1 MMRKIVVFAAAC
13 LAFSACAMAQ
23 GNPLQCTLSVV
34 PASGPA
40 PLPVNATVTCTD
52 SVSPV
57 TSVTLNWGDG
67 SAPVNTSQASFA
79 LPHTYTAAGS
89 YLATVTAND
98 AVPNTFSVSQHVSV
112 AANQPPTCSLAVTP
126 TGGPAPLLVSA
137 TATCSDA
144 DGEPVTVAISWG
156 DGTSSPGS
164 TGTHTYTA
172 KGDYKVTATA
182 TDSAGLTGSAT
193 QTVTVSRNQVPTCSL
208 AVTPTSGPAP
218 LPVSATATCTD
229 IDGDALTVVIA
240 WGDGT
245 TTSGPTGTHTYNSA
259 GNFTVTATATDVV
272 GNKGSASQAV
282 SVGRNPSPT
291 CTLNVAPNSG
301 PAPLTVTATAACSD
315 VDGDPITTVLSW
327 GDGASTSASTGT
339 HTYSSTGNFTVTVT
353 ATDPFGNNG
362 IASVPVS
369 VATTTP
375 VCTLQ
380 VLPTQ
385 GNAPLAVTV
394 QANCSDAG
402 NDLTTVQTDFGD
414 GFYLT
419 GNSPEHIYVT
429 GGSYTVTVVAHD
441 KAGNTSQPAT
451 QTVNVSNNP
460 VLFVGI
466 SGGQVA
472 EFSRSGTHQTTLN
485 SNQGGSM
492 TGMGFDAVQN
502 LYTTNFTADTVSR
515 FSGNGSL
522 MGTFG
527 SGYNCKPESIAFD
540 QAGNAYVGETGCSH
554 AILKFDAYGNL
565 AAAYSVSTEQEGS
578 DWIDL
583 ASDQCT
589 IFYTSQG
596 SSVLRYNAC
605 SKQQLAPFATGLNTG
620 LGLKILPD
628 GGLLVADK
636 QDIVRFD
643 SGGRKIMTYNLSG
656 ESCWVSVALDSDNAS
671 FWAADY
677 CSSDVVQFNL
687 DSGNQVSKF
696 NSGSATNTVYG
707 VAERLAPSRVTPAGP
722 LTAVP
727 AQASV
732 PAGQS
737 ATFALNFNPNGA
749 ASGQT
754 FTLACADLPANS
766 SCSFSPA
773 TVQAGG
779 PQNIQLKVT
788 TTGASARLARPGK
801 VSAWALAFALPG
813 FGVMFIFGGGGK
825 DRRRRRLVLACLL
838 LALLLPLLS
847 CSGASGSSSSSPPP
861 SNPGS
866 PPTPGTTTPSGTYT
880 VVVHATSSAGAQ
892 SSTAVTLTVQ

>member
-1 MMRKIVVFAAAC
+1 
-13 LAFSACAMAQ
+13 
-23 GNPLQCTLSVV
+23 
-34 PASGPA
+34 
-40 PLPVNATVTCTD
+40 
-52 SVSPV
+52 
-57 TSVTLNWGDG
+57 
-67 SAPVNTSQASFA
+67 
-79 LPHTYTAAGS
+79 
-89 YLATVTAND
+89 
-98 AVPNTFSVSQHVSV
+98 
-112 AANQPPTCSLAVTP
+112 
-126 TGGPAPLLVSA
+126 
-137 TATCSDA
+137 
-144 DGEPVTVAISWG
+144 
-156 DGTSSPGS
+156 
-164 TGTHTYTA
+164 
-172 KGDYKVTATA
+172 
-182 TDSAGLTGSAT
+182 
-193 QTVTVSRNQVPTCSL
+193 
-208 AVTPTSGPAP
+208 
-218 LPVSATATCTD
+218 
-229 IDGDALTVVIA
+229 
-240 WGDGT
+240 
-245 TTSGPTGTHTYNSA
+245 
-259 GNFTVTATATDVV
+259 
-272 GNKGSASQAV
+272 
-282 SVGRNPSPT
+282 
-291 CTLNVAPNSG
+291 
-301 PAPLTVTATAACSD
+301 VTATAACND
-315 VDGDPITTVLSW
+315 IDGDPLTTVLSW

-339 HTYSSTGNFTVTVT
+339 HTYNTGNFTVTVT
-353 ATDPFGNNG
+353 ATDPSGNKG
-362 IASVPVS
+362 TASQPVS

-375 VCTLQ
+375 TCSLQ
-380 VLPTQ
+380 VLPNQ
-385 GNAPLAVTV
+385 GTAPLAVTV

-419 GNSPEHIYVT
+419 GNNPEHTYVT
-429 GGSYTVTVVAHD
+429 GGSYTVTLVAHD
-441 KAGNTSQPAT
+441 KGGNTSQPAT
-451 QTVNVSNNP
+451 QTVSVSNNP

-472 EFSRSGTHQTTLN
+472 EFTRSGNHQTTLN

-565 AAAYSVSTEQEGS
+565 AAAYSVATEQEGS

-628 GGLLVADK
+628 GGVLVADK

-643 SGGRKIMTYNLSG
+643 SGGRKIMTYNASG

-677 CSSDVVQFNL
+677 CSSDVIQFNL
-687 DSGNQVSKF
+687 NSGNQVSKF
-696 NSGSATNTVYG
+696 NSGSAANTIYG
-707 VAERLAPSRVTPAGP
+707 VAERVAPSRVTPAGP
-722 LTAVP
+722 LTSSR

-732 PAGQS
+732 TAGQS

-773 TVQAGG
+773 NVQAAG
-779 PQNIQLKVT
+779 PQNIQLT
-788 TTGASARLARPGK
+788 ISTAGASARLMQPTATT
-801 VSAWALAFALPG
+801 WALAFALPG
-813 FGVMFIFGGGGK
+813 FGVMFVLVSVGK
-825 DRRRRRLVLACLL
+825 DQRRKRLVLVCLL
-838 LALLLPLLS
+838 LALLIPLLS

-861 SNPGS
+861 SNPAS
-866 PPTPGTTTPSGTYT
+866 PPTPGTVTPSGTYT
-880 VVVHATSSAGAQ
+880 VIVHASSSGGAQ

>member
-1 MMRKIVVFAAAC
+1 M
-13 LAFSACAMAQ
+13 
-23 GNPLQCTLSVV
+23 
-34 PASGPA
+34 
-40 PLPVNATVTCTD
+40 
-52 SVSPV
+52 
-57 TSVTLNWGDG
+57 
-67 SAPVNTSQASFA
+67 
-79 LPHTYTAAGS
+79 
-89 YLATVTAND
+89 
-98 AVPNTFSVSQHVSV
+98 
-112 AANQPPTCSLAVTP
+112 
-126 TGGPAPLLVSA
+126 
-137 TATCSDA
+137 
-144 DGEPVTVAISWG
+144 
-156 DGTSSPGS
+156 
-164 TGTHTYTA
+164 
-172 KGDYKVTATA
+172 
-182 TDSAGLTGSAT
+182 
-193 QTVTVSRNQVPTCSL
+193 
-208 AVTPTSGPAP
+208 
-218 LPVSATATCTD
+218 
-229 IDGDALTVVIA
+229 
-240 WGDGT
+240 
-245 TTSGPTGTHTYNSA
+245 
-259 GNFTVTATATDVV
+259 
-272 GNKGSASQAV
+272 
-282 SVGRNPSPT
+282 
-291 CTLNVAPNSG
+291 
-301 PAPLTVTATAACSD
+301 
-315 VDGDPITTVLSW
+315 
-327 GDGASTSASTGT
+327 
-339 HTYSSTGNFTVTVT
+339 
-353 ATDPFGNNG
+353 
-362 IASVPVS
+362 
-369 VATTTP
+369 
-375 VCTLQ
+375 
-380 VLPTQ
+380 
-385 GNAPLAVTV
+385 
-394 QANCSDAG
+394 
-402 NDLTTVQTDFGD
+402 
-414 GFYLT
+414 
-419 GNSPEHIYVT
+419 
-429 GGSYTVTVVAHD
+429 
-441 KAGNTSQPAT
+441 
-451 QTVNVSNNP
+451 
-460 VLFVGI
+460 
-466 SGGQVA
+466 
-472 EFSRSGTHQTTLN
+472 
-485 SNQGGSM
+485 
-492 TGMGFDAVQN
+492 
-502 LYTTNFTADTVSR
+502 
-515 FSGNGSL
+515 
-522 MGTFG
+522 
-527 SGYNCKPESIAFD
+527 
-540 QAGNAYVGETGCSH
+540 
-554 AILKFDAYGNL
+554 
-565 AAAYSVSTEQEGS
+565 
-578 DWIDL
+578 
-583 ASDQCT
+583 
-589 IFYTSQG
+589 
-596 SSVLRYNAC
+596 
-605 SKQQLAPFATGLNTG
+605 NTG

-838 LALLLPLLS
+838 LALILPLLS

>member
-1 MMRKIVVFAAAC
+1 MMRKIVVFVAVC
-13 LAFSACAMAQ
+13 LALSAFAMAQ

-40 PLPVNATVTCTD
+40 PLAVNATVTCTD
-52 SVSPV
+52 SAAPITV
-57 TSVTLNWGDG
+57 VTLDWGDG
-67 SAPVNTSQASFA
+67 SPTTNVTSSPI
-79 LPHTYTAAGS
+79 PHTYAAAGS

-98 AVPNTFSVSQHVSV
+98 ALTNTTSVSQPVTV
-112 AANQPPTCSLAVTP
+112 TPNQPPTCTLTVDPASGT
-126 TGGPAPLLVSA
+126 APLSV
-137 TATCSDA
+137 TATGNCTDP
-144 DGEPVTVAISWG
+144 DGDTLTEVLDWG
-156 DGTSSPGS
+156 DHTSSPGTS
-164 TGTHTYTA
+164 GTHTYT
-172 KGDYKVTATA
+172 KVGNYTVKLTA
-182 TDSAGLTGSAT
+182 TDPANLTGSAS
-193 QTVTVSRNQVPTCSL
+193 QNVTVSRNQTPTCTL
-208 AVTPTSGPAP
+208 TVAPTSGPAP
-218 LPVSATATCTD
+218 LTVSATAICSD
-229 IDGDALTVVIA
+229 KDGDALT
-240 WGDGT
+240 
-245 TTSGPTGTHTYNSA
+245 
-259 GNFTVTATATDVV
+259 
-272 GNKGSASQAV
+272 
-282 SVGRNPSPT
+282 
-291 CTLNVAPNSG
+291 TL
-301 PAPLTVTATAACSD
+301 
-315 VDGDPITTVLSW
+315 LSW
-327 GDGASTSASTGT
+327 GDGATTNSATGT
-339 HTYSSTGNFTVTVT
+339 HTYTNAGNFTVTVT
-353 ATDPFGNNG
+353 ATDPVGNAG
-362 IASVPVS
+362 TASQPVS

-375 VCTLQ
+375 TCSLQ
-380 VLPTQ
+380 VSPTS

-394 QANCSDAG
+394 NASCSDAG

-419 GNSPEHIYVT
+419 GTNPKHTYVT

-441 KAGNTSQPAT
+441 KAGNTSQPTT
-451 QTVNVSNNP
+451 QSVNVSGNP

-472 EFSRSGTHQTTLN
+472 EFTRSGSHLTTLN

-492 TGMGFDAVQN
+492 TGMGFDALQN

-527 SGYNCKPESIAFD
+527 SGYNCKPESIVFD
-540 QAGNAYVGETGCSH
+540 QAGHAYVGETGCSH

-565 AAAYSVSTEQEGS
+565 VAAFSVATEQEGS

-605 SKQQLAPFATGLNTG
+605 SKQQLPPFATGLNTG

-628 GGLLVADK
+628 GGVVVADK

-643 SGGRKIMTYNLSG
+643 SGGRKIMTYNASG

-671 FWAADY
+671 FWAADF

-687 DSGNQVSKF
+687 NSGNEVSKF
-696 NSGSATNTVYG
+696 NSGSASNTVYG
-707 VAERLAPSRVTPAGP
+707 VAERVAPSRVTPAGP
-722 LTAVP
+722 LTAAP

-732 PAGQS
+732 TAGQS
-737 ATFALNFNPNGA
+737 ATFTLNFNPNGA

-754 FTLACADLPANS
+754 FTFACADLPANS

-773 TVQAGG
+773 SVQAGG
-779 PQNIQLKVT
+779 PQNTQLTVT
-788 TTGASARLARPGK
+788 TAGASAQLARPGRA
-801 VSAWALAFALPG
+801 SAWALAFALPG
-813 FGVMFIFGGGGK
+813 IGVMFVFVGAGK
-825 DRRRRRLVLACLL
+825 EQRRKRLVLACLL
-838 LALLLPLLS
+838 LALLIPLFS

-861 SNPGS
+861 NNPAS

-880 VVVHATSSAGAQ
+880 VVVHASSSGGAQ
-892 SSTAVTLTVQ
+892 SSTALTLTVQ